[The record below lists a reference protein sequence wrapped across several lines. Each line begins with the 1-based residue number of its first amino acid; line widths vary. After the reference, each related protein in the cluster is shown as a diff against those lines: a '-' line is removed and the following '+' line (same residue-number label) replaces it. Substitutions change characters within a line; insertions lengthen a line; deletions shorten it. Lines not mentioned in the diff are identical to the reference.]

1 MSGLL
6 SMSLSKYFS
15 STVARKFVAGLT
27 GVLLILY
34 LVAHLAGN
42 LTLFA
47 GPGLFNRYAS
57 RLESFGFLLYA
68 IEIVLALIFVVH
80 AVVGIQVFLGKRR
93 ARPNGYA
100 KTASRGEPSRQTLA
114 SRSMI
119 VTGIVLLVFIPVHVW
134 MFKFRPTP
142 SVTLGNHEARDL
154 YALVLTAF
162 KQPLI
167 AWAYV
172 LVMGFLGFHLRH
184 GFWSAFQSLGA
195 LNPRLLP
202 LFYGLGLVVALLL
215 AGGFVVLPLWMLYAV
230 PSPGM

>member
-1 MSGLL
+1 MTPV
-6 SMSLSKYFS
+6 KYLS

-27 GVLLILY
+27 GVLLIAY
-34 LVAHLAGN
+34 LVLHLAGN

-47 GPGLFNRYAS
+47 GQGLFNLYAH
-57 RLESFGFLLYA
+57 RLESLGPLLLVA
-68 IEIVLALIFVVH
+68 EVILALLFVLH
-80 AVVGIQVFLGKRR
+80 AVVGIQVFLEKKR
-93 ARPNGYA
+93 ARPDGYA
-100 KTASRGEPSRQTLA
+100 MTATRGEPSRQTMA

-119 VTGIVLLVFIPVHVW
+119 VTGIVLLVFIPIHVW

-142 SVTLGNHEARDL
+142 VTTIDGREARDL
-154 YALVLTAF
+154 YALVYAAF

-167 AWAYV
+167 AWGYA

-202 LFYGLGLVVALLL
+202 LCYALGLVVALIL
-215 AGGFVVLPLWMLYAV
+215 AGGFVVLPVWMLYAA
-230 PSPGM
+230 PAPGM